1 MKDRVKKLRKELLKL
16 NQTDFGAKIGIG
28 QQAVGA
34 IENGTNTL
42 TERNID
48 AICQTWRVNPEW
60 LRNGVGETFLPE
72 DEKSVES
79 IMARYD
85 LERDEAVLMSAFLEL
100 PAEYRAGVV
109 AYVKKAVA
117 MFEARLDA
125 QVEQEEKQVMRK
137 PDNELTKNEV
147 LEIIGMEYDAKEA
160 ATKRATI
167 MSSASTGTNGLSK
180 KFGKVSLNEGKK

>member
-1 MKDRVKKLRKELLKL
+1 
-16 NQTDFGAKIGIG
+16 
-28 QQAVGA
+28 
-34 IENGTNTL
+34 
-42 TERNID
+42 
-48 AICQTWRVNPEW
+48 
-60 LRNGVGETFLPE
+60 
-72 DEKSVES
+72 
-79 IMARYD
+79 MARYD